1 MDKVIFDND
10 YIQSLKKCCALST
23 QLKKEQNIDYPINY
37 CKILENVN
45 FYTNKVDIPNP
56 YQHVAKL
63 YKMVHLKKR
72 EQEKEQEYA
81 NIFIFL
87 EMIMI
92 TLLLL
97 LTINKIPNVYISQND
112 KNLCS
117 IFICSLLIIFFFGFL
132 LNIVFYFDIES

>member
-10 YIQSLKKCCALST
+10 YIQSLKECCALSI

-45 FYTNKVDIPNP
+45 YYTNKVDIPNP
-56 YQHVAKL
+56 YQHVAEL
-63 YKMVHLKKR
+63 YKMVRLKKR
-72 EQEKEQEYA
+72 EQEKEQEYV

-87 EMIMI
+87 EMIII

-97 LTINKIPNVYISQND
+97 LTINKIPELEPLND
-112 KNLCS
+112 LTESS
-117 IFICSLLIIFFFGFL
+117 I
-132 LNIVFYFDIES
+132 